1 MAAIKRNKAK
11 QIKKIRFEVASLNIV
26 LHPHSP
32 ERYID
37 LFRTIHETQLDAKVR
52 GDDALMLGSFYS
64 ADEGSTKT
72 EAYAGTIYK
81 FLKLNAAEDWF
92 NTLKMD
98 AASREDVKDIVIPDH
113 LKPHFKRFQYV
124 FFPKKHRLYFISK
137 KTDHNLSPLMVKRFF
152 ESISTHANLAEFGEL
167 NVTVQPERGVTDELF
182 KIENISVIELEIR
195 KPNPDDHDDV
205 EEDILERLQE
215 LNAGK
220 EKRQYFSATPE
231 GLQPDAQL
239 KALAAVASE
248 NGSVYAKGRTAGNIV
263 EISTKDRP
271 LKATASY
278 NPDLQSELN
287 ALLEKAE
294 ELHREILSGKAI

>member
-11 QIKKIRFEVASLNIV
+11 QVKKIRFEIASLNIV

-32 ERYID
+32 QKYID
-37 LFRTIHETQLDAKVR
+37 FFKTIFESQLDAKVR

-64 ADEGSTKT
+64 ADEGSTKS
-72 EAYAGTIYK
+72 EAYTGAIYK
-81 FLKLNAAEDWF
+81 FLKLDAAEDWF
-92 NTLKMD
+92 NTLRMD
-98 AASREDVKDIVIPDH
+98 AASREDVKGIVIPDH

-137 KTDHNLSPLMVKRFF
+137 KTDHSLSPLMVKRFF
-152 ESISTHANLAEFGEL
+152 EKISTKAQLAEFGEI

-182 KIENISVIELEIR
+182 KIEKISLIELEIK
-195 KPNPDDHDDV
+195 KPNPDDHHDV
-205 EEDILERLQE
+205 EEDILERLGE
-215 LNAGK
+215 LQAGK
-220 EKRQYFSATPE
+220 EKRQYFAASAE
-231 GLQPDAQL
+231 GLKPDAQL
-239 KALAAVASE
+239 KALAAVAAE
-248 NGSVYAKGRTAGNIV
+248 NGSVYAKGRTSGNIV

-294 ELHREILSGKAI
+294 ELHRELLRGKAN